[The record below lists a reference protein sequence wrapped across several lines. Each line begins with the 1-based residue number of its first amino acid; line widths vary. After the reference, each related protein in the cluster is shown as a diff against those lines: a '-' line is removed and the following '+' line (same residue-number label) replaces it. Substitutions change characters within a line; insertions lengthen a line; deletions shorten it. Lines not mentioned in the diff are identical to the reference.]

1 MKVENMVEPRNLMM
15 LDFITKMTQ
24 CHRRLFAKS
33 DQVPYY
39 AGTYKMFK
47 EDESYRN
54 ELCMSICKEISEE
67 IGQITEDYIMD
78 EKQVAIELGYF
89 FRHSPVFD
97 TANRK
102 TQYNALCLGTF
113 EAWFAEMCVSK
124 LGHYLK
130 DANWKNTPEKIYE
143 NYFENGLPSLR
154 SIISIGEQLTPFMGA
169 DLFHILGVGKAAV
182 AEHIQ
187 KDDTITNADWYWESV
202 VEEMFND
209 VATQGTASFDESD
222 GVSKTTPT
230 EYFDEWMW
238 DIIATRFG
246 WGSLSW
252 EELGNWGCN
261 NTTFQVILE
270 RMVIYRAGQ
279 FIKEDYFPSEE
290 TVEDWRRD
298 NQ

>member
-24 CHRRLFAKS
+24 CHRRIFAKS

-54 ELCMSICKEISEE
+54 ELCMNICKEISEE

-89 FRHSPVFD
+89 FRHDCPFD
-97 TANRK
+97 TANRN

-143 NYFENGLPSLR
+143 NYFEDGLPSLR

-169 DLFHILGVGKAAV
+169 DLFHILGVGKEAV

-187 KDDTITNADWYWESV
+187 NDDTITNADWYWEGV

-261 NTTFQVILE
+261 GVSFQAILE
-270 RMVIYRAGQ
+270 RVVIYRAGQ

-290 TVEDWRRD
+290 AVEDWRRD